1 MSNLRFTSDHEW
13 VSVEDNNIAI
23 VGITDYAQSEL
34 GDVVFVELPEV
45 DASFHQGDQMAVVE
59 SVKTAADVMAPISGT
74 VVAIN
79 EELESSPELV
89 NDSPVS
95 GGWFCKLNIQDA
107 AELDALMSE
116 SEYEEFISDND

>member
-1 MSNLRFTSDHEW
+1 MSKLRFTSDHEW
-13 VSVEDNNIAI
+13 VSVEDNDIAI

-34 GDVVFVELPEV
+34 GDVVFVELPEI

-116 SEYEEFISDND
+116 SEYEEFISDNA

>member
-13 VSVEDNNIAI
+13 VSVEDNDIAI

>member
-1 MSNLRFTSDHEW
+1 MSKLRFTSDHEW
-13 VSVEDNNIAI
+13 VSVEDNDIAI

>member
-13 VSVEDNNIAI
+13 VSVEDNDIAI
-23 VGITDYAQSEL
+23 VGITNYAQSEL

>member
-1 MSNLRFTSDHEW
+1 MSNLRFTSNHEW
-13 VSVEDNNIAI
+13 VSVEDNDIAI

>member
-1 MSNLRFTSDHEW
+1 MSKLHFTSDHEW
-13 VSVEDNNIAI
+13 VSVEDNDTAT

-34 GDVVFVELPEV
+34 GDVVYVELPEV

-59 SVKTAADVMAPISGT
+59 SVKTAADVLAPISGT

-89 NDSPVS
+89 NDSPTS
-95 GGWFCKLNIQDA
+95 GGWFCKLTIQDA
-107 AELDALMSE
+107 AELDALMSK
-116 SEYEEFISDND
+116 SEYEEFISGND

>member
-1 MSNLRFTSDHEW
+1 
-13 VSVEDNNIAI
+13 
-23 VGITDYAQSEL
+23 
-34 GDVVFVELPEV
+34 
-45 DASFHQGDQMAVVE
+45 MAVVE

-116 SEYEEFISDND
+116 SEYEEVISDND